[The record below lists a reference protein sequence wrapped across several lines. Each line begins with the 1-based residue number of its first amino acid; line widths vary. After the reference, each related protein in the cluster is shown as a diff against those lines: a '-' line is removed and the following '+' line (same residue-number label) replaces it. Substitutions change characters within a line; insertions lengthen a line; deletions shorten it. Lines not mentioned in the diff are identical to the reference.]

1 MSGRGKG
8 DNITFQCNSGFTPVG
23 VMSSVCT
30 SNGTWFPDLDTVQCS
45 QGELVAGV
53 ILNHFSSLPLSHSVT
68 STSCP
73 ILQTPPNASSNFSS
87 EYSLVGTTVHLQC
100 DPGLF
105 PEVVRM
111 ATCLESGDW
120 DSDLSQIMCREKP
133 SEFLRINLV
142 CHEKT
147 NGLSFS

>member
-1 MSGRGKG
+1 MGEERETISP
-8 DNITFQCNSGFTPVG
+8 NSGFTPDG

-30 SNGTWFPDLDTVQCS
+30 SNGTWFPDLDIVRCS

-87 EYSLVGTTVHLQC
+87 KYSPVGTTVHLQC

-105 PEVVRM
+105 PEGVST
-111 ATCLESGDW
+111 ATCLENGDW
-120 DSDLSQIMCREKP
+120 DNKLSQLMCREKP
-133 SEFLRINLV
+133 SEFLRIKLV
-142 CHEKT
+142 CR
-147 NGLSFS
+147 

>member
-1 MSGRGKG
+1 MIVAVSGRGKG
-8 DNITFQCNSGFTPVG
+8 DNITFQCNSGFTPIG

-30 SNGTWFPDLDTVQCS
+30 SNGTWFPDLDIVRCS

-73 ILQTPPNASSNFSS
+73 ILQTPPNATSNFSS
-87 EYSLVGTTVHLQC
+87 KYSPVGTAVHFQC

-105 PEVVRM
+105 PEGVRT
-111 ATCLESGDW
+111 ATCLEKGNW
-120 DSDLSQIMCREKP
+120 DNELSQLMCREMP
-133 SEFLRINLV
+133 SECLRIKLV
-142 CHEKT
+142 CR
-147 NGLSFS
+147 